1 MQCHVEHC
9 LFDYH
14 KHVSNTTQTSK
25 RCAMLQRLKDCMNRK
40 AEHCRRTDRRFA
52 FIDEKRQE
60 SVKSYKCVELE
71 AKKGLLWCHNKI
83 ICDVRVSK
91 LQFAFYDNS
100 DFRLRDVNTAWTH
113 LTLTALSSKNNTR
126 SLIKLLWVF
135 NLYMFLRLFLQIF
148 ILSQAFLFEVN
159 TSLNH
164 LTKLYLSFTATFL
177 KLFYL
182 FILSLYTYTY
192 FCMTFH

>member
-60 SVKSYKCVELE
+60 SVKSYKCEELE
-71 AKKGLLWCHNKI
+71 AKKGLLWCHNRI
-83 ICDVRVSK
+83 IYDVRVSK
-91 LQFAFYDNS
+91 LQFAPYDNS
-100 DFRLRDVNTAWTH
+100 DFIFETSIRH
-113 LTLTALSSKNNTR
+113 E
-126 SLIKLLWVF
+126 LIQLW
-135 NLYMFLRLFLQIF
+135 RLFLAKITF
-148 ILSQAFLFEVN
+148 GLS
-159 TSLNH
+159 
-164 LTKLYLSFTATFL
+164 
-177 KLFYL
+177 
-182 FILSLYTYTY
+182 
-192 FCMTFH
+192 